1 MPWVWEFPSSD
12 WGADFIYTKESLEL
26 DTQSDVPIV
35 GSGTVPTFTSRTSL
49 KKFKQLHC
57 PPMAHHTVVDDVW
70 EDIIL
75 DFVPQDR
82 IQFYPV
88 RLIAR
93 GEVYDDFKWVIPF
106 DRVECLDVDKSRFTV
121 VDHNASPTIY
131 IGLEKVV
138 HRPNCMGNLHLARDI
153 HDTSHLLVSEA
164 LKDALAATGEDSM
177 FYRPEDLPL
186 IGRKVEH

>member
-12 WGADFIYTKESLEL
+12 WGADFVYTDECLGLEAQSADPIAEGSVLPIYK
-26 DTQSDVPIV
+26 
-35 GSGTVPTFTSRTSL
+35 SRTSV

-57 PPMAHHTVVDDVW
+57 PPMGSHTVVDDVW

-93 GEVYDDFKWVIPF
+93 GEICDEFKWVIPF
-106 DRVECLDVDKSRFTV
+106 DRVECLDTEKSKFTV
-121 VDHNASPTIY
+121 VDRNRTPPIF

-138 HRPNCMGNLHLARDI
+138 HRPNCMGNLHLARDVNVN
-153 HDTSHLLVSEA
+153 SHLLVSDA
-164 LKDALAATGEDSM
+164 LRDALAATGEDNM
-177 FYRPEDLPL
+177 FYRPEDLP
-186 IGRKVEH
+186 IVGRKVEH